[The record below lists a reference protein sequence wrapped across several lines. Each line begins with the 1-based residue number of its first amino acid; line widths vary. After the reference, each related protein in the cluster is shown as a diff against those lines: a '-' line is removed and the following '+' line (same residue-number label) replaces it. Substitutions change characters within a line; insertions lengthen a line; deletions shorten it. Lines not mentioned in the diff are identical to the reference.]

1 MNIIDKYLRK
11 LKRQHTF
18 KSVDVIW
25 GTSYGGRSYGKSYQK
40 IMNRKEDINR
50 VELLGHVGSTSYF
63 DSCLP
68 PRYAN
73 ISLSTAIPKNDS
85 EYDVTWHRV
94 TVFQNMCEVD
104 IREIKSGDRLHITGR
119 IRIQRY
125 TGADGT
131 ERRECEVIATG
142 CRKCEE

>member
-1 MNIIDKYLRK
+1 MKIIDKYLRK

-25 GTSYGGRSYGKSYQK
+25 GPSCGGRSYGKSYQK

-50 VELLGHVGSTSYF
+50 VELLGHVGSMSYF

-73 ISLSTAIPKNDS
+73 ISLSTVMPKSGSDY
-85 EYDVTWHRV
+85 EVTWHRV

-119 IRIQRY
+119 IRMDPY
-125 TGADGT
+125 TDIDGID
-131 ERRECEVIATG
+131 RHVCKIIASG